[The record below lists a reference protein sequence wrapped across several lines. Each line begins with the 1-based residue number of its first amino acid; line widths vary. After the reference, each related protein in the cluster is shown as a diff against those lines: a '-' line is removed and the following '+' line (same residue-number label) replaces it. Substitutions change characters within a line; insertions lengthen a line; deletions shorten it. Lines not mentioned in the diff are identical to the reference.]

1 MSDFYVGEKS
11 NQEAKQFLKDRKRG
25 TFLVR
30 YSINNKKYYLITKRK
45 HQNNFSMPISEVVD
59 YKLFYIHEGFSYY
72 SIPELV
78 SSYQGSEEMELK
90 YPVNLPESYKNNTLE
105 TEVSTEIS
113 AIMQQTLLHDKND
126 FGEDVELLDYN
137 HGRMNMDNAEECLK
151 DKQKGT
157 FLIRLHI

>member
-78 SSYQGSEEMELK
+78 SSYQGNEEMELK

-105 TEVSTEIS
+105 TKVS
-113 AIMQQTLLHDKND
+113 ALMQQTLLNEKND
-126 FGEDVELLDYN
+126 DGEVVELLEYN
-137 HGRMNMDNAEECLK
+137 HGRMNEDNAEECLK

-157 FLIRLHI
+157 FLIRLHILILY